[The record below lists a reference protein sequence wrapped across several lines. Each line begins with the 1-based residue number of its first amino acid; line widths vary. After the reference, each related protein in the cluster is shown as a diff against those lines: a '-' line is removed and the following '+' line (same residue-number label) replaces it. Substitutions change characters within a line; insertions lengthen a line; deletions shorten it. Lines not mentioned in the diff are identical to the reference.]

1 MSPWRK
7 QALSSQLLVKG
18 MGRWRARDEPRC
30 WSTSE
35 EDLVWNP
42 EGNRT
47 SRSQVGGGEGK
58 KGRSAELVGVRI
70 GIGAVPG
77 RLVREGEKT
86 GLDLKL
92 GNKTQKAHWSET
104 SDSGGTGLDVSCRLE
119 CVLLHE

>member
-47 SRSQVGGGEGK
+47 SRSQVGGGK
-58 KGRSAELVGVRI
+58 ARKGGRLNWSVSVLELVQYQVGWYER
-70 GIGAVPG
+70 GKRQAW
-77 RLVREGEKT
+77 T
-86 GLDLKL
+86 
-92 GNKTQKAHWSET
+92 
-104 SDSGGTGLDVSCRLE
+104 
-119 CVLLHE
+119 